1 MRTAYGAHGALV
13 FSTTKGT
20 TMNIRNLG
28 LAAITAAAL
37 VPSISSASPERDSLK
52 ACARAFAASIAAP
65 GAAPLPYKIDYRGTS
80 SSFLA
85 QYYAYEYT
93 FDLQAHDPKTGAA
106 VARATCTTNYKGDV
120 IALSAVPLE
129 ARTATLAA
137 RY

>member
-1 MRTAYGAHGALV
+1 MRAVYGAGGALV

-20 TMNIRNLG
+20 TMNIRTLG
-28 LAAITAAAL
+28 LWAITAAAL
-37 VPSISSASPERDSLK
+37 APSISSASPEHASLN

-65 GAAPLPYKIDYRGTS
+65 GAAPLPYKVDYRGTF
-80 SSFLA
+80 SSFMA
-85 QYYAYEYT
+85 QYYAHEYT
-93 FDLQAHDPKTGAA
+93 FDLQARDTKTGAA
-106 VARATCTTNYKGDV
+106 VARASCTTNYKGDV